1 MFHVSLSTKLHW
13 DDISQIDFHQRVFSK
28 QFQIFDEYVMTE
40 DSRGEA
46 SAKKYA
52 LDKLLNKIVF
62 VMLIFSFSPNI

>member
-1 MFHVSLSTKLHW
+1 M
-13 DDISQIDFHQRVFSK
+13 FSK
-28 QFQIFDEYVMTE
+28 QFQIFDECVMTE
-40 DSRGEA
+40 DSREEA